1 MAKLSS
7 RFKRKG
13 EGQPSPRKYGN
24 RKITVDGITFDSRRE
39 ASRYQELCMLQR
51 AGKITDLELQKRFE
65 LIPAQYE
72 AFARYGKRG
81 QRLKDGQRCVEK
93 SVVYVADFCYKQDG
107 KTVVEDTKGVRTTD
121 YVIKRKLMRWVH
133 GIKIMEV

>member
-7 RFKRKG
+7 HCKRKG

-72 AFARYGKRG
+72 TYERYGKRG

-93 SVVYVADFCYKQDG
+93 AVFYVADFCYVQDG
-107 KTVVEDTKGVRTTD
+107 KQVVEDTKGVRTKD

>member
-1 MAKLSS
+1 M
-7 RFKRKG
+7 RKVKKG
-13 EGQPSPRKYGN
+13 GGQPSPRKYGN

-39 ASRYQELCMLQR
+39 AIRYQELCLLQR
-51 AGKITDLELQKRFE
+51 AGNITDLELQKRFE

-72 AFARYGKRG
+72 RFARYGKKG

-93 SVVYVADFCYKQDG
+93 AVFYVADFCYVQDG
-107 KTVVEDTKGVRTTD
+107 KTVVEDTKGVRTKD